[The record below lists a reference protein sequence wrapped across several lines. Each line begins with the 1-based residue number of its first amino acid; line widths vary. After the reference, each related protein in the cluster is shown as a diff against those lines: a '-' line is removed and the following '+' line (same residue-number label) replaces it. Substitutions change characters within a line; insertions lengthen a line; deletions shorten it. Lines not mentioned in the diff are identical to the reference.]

1 MSLSVEWFLRA
12 NLMRDTEIP
21 RMHIQNNKNS
31 VTLTPFGSVAQGV
44 GDETHPSR
52 KNMRGVDPA
61 DIIPAAFA
69 LLLICVLLI
78 AFVF

>member
-1 MSLSVEWFLRA
+1 
-12 NLMRDTEIP
+12 
-21 RMHIQNNKNS
+21 MHIQTDENS
-31 VTLTPFGSVAQGV
+31 VTLTPFGSVAQRV
-44 GDETHPSR
+44 GDETHPSME
-52 KNMRGVDPA
+52 NMRGVDPA

>member
-1 MSLSVEWFLRA
+1 
-12 NLMRDTEIP
+12 
-21 RMHIQNNKNS
+21 MHIQTNENS
-31 VTLTPFGSVAQGV
+31 VMPTPFGFVAQGV

-61 DIIPAAFA
+61 DVIPASFA
-69 LLLICVLLI
+69 LLLMCVLLI